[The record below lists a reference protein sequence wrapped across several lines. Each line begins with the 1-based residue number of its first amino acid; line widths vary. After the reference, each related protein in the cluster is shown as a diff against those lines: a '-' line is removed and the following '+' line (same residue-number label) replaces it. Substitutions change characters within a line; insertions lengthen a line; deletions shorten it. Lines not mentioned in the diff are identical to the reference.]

1 MPLVYPLFGMSSL
14 VKRGTV
20 VPAAPAPRTREGRAW
35 VGASGL
41 EEFLAFD
48 IGEERMGLPLASVRE
63 ILKSGTP
70 TVVPRT
76 PPHVIGILSV
86 RGRITTIVDLRARL
100 GAPPAAPTRSSR
112 ILLVDGGGEKAE
124 AEVIGVRVDAVHNV
138 IRLREDEIEPA
149 DVVAGDL
156 PDHVLGLGRPK
167 RSQRDAGDR
176 GVKGTDER
184 DATAEV
190 VILLDPRM
198 LLRISGRPR

>member
-1 MPLVYPLFGMSSL
+1 M

-20 VPAAPAPRTREGRAW
+20 VPAAPSRPREGRAW

-48 IGEERMGLPLASVRE
+48 IAGERMALPLAAVRE
-63 ILKSGTP
+63 ILKASTP
-70 TVVPRT
+70 TVVPRAS
-76 PPHVIGILSV
+76 PHVLGILSV
-86 RGRITTIVDLRARL
+86 RGRITTVLDLRTRL
-100 GAPPAAPTRSSR
+100 GAPRAEPTRSSR
-112 ILLVDGGGEKAE
+112 ILLVHGGGEGE
-124 AEVIGVRVDAVHNV
+124 GGEVVGVRVDAVHNV
-138 IRLREDEIEPA
+138 VRLRADEIEPS

-167 RSQRDAGDR
+167 RAQRDAGDR

-198 LLRISGRPR
+198 LLRLPSRARAGAG